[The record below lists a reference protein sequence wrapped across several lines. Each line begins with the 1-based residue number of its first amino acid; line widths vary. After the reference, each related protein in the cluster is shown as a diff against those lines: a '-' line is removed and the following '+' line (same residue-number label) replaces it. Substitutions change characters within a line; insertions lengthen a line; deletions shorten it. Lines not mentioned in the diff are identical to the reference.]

1 MKRLID
7 IDNNDYKENPNN
19 IDLSEYILVNIINNE
34 ESIILQK
41 LYMKNSEGSPLMYFR
56 IINPEED
63 YKVVPFLEVS
73 IYEGN
78 ILGIPIK
85 EIKRSNDFITLEDP
99 LLVDLM
105 KTAYLPKVLSNKENR
120 TINSRPDE
128 PIYGGNRY
136 EEIQN
141 RRLPEISIDDFSS
154 NNFSKKDD
162 MYPTAHLMFGESRTY
177 DFLNIKNK
185 FNLSDNELD
194 KKSGWGRTT
203 VKLRGYASIHVPS
216 TMDELRYSLDFLNRQ
231 PYRLT
236 SFVRDDDKSYVL
248 YFPSIKNYS
257 TTQSINIKND
267 TPNRYKDQEWIEY
280 PPTPRYPYLNE
291 RFFSPNVL
299 AVNIGTFAFME
310 LMRLY
315 NNIFSFNL
323 LDEDK
328 YIQLFKGSISQN
340 NIFEKDEKVYNI
352 YVDTYI
358 SVRITSDT
366 FNIYNTQINLNM
378 GLPTH
383 VPFRNHFSRWGF
395 FNIRRAYP
403 CNNDKEI
410 FRKERIG

>member
-56 IINPEED
+56 IINPDED

-85 EIKRSNDFITLEDP
+85 EIKKSNDFITLEDP

-120 TINSRPDE
+120 TINSRPDI
-128 PIYGGNRY
+128 PLYGGNRF
-136 EEIQN
+136 EEILN
-141 RRLPEISIDDFSS
+141 GRLPEISIDDFSFRC
-154 NNFSKKDD
+154 FSREDD
-162 MYPTAHLMFGESRTY
+162 KYPTAHLMFGESRTY
-177 DFLNIKNK
+177 DFFNIKDK
-185 FNLSDNELD
+185 FNLSNKELD
-194 KKSGWGRTT
+194 KKAGWGRVN
-203 VKLRGYASIHVPS
+203 VKLKGYGHIYVPD
-216 TMDELRYSLDFLNRQ
+216 TMNELMYSLDFLNRQ
-231 PYRLT
+231 PYRMTTYL
-236 SFVRDDDKSYVL
+236 REDDKTYVL
-248 YFPSIKNYS
+248 YFPSIKNLS
-257 TTQSINIKND
+257 TTQSRNIKND

-280 PPTPRYPYLNE
+280 PPTPSYPYFKE
-291 RFFSPNVL
+291 RFFSANVL
-299 AVNIGTFAFME
+299 GVNMGSFAFLE
-310 LMRLY
+310 YVRLF
-315 NNIFSFNL
+315 NNIFTFNL
-323 LDEDK
+323 LDEEK
-328 YIQLFKGSISQN
+328 YIQLFRGSISQN
-340 NIFEKDEKVYNI
+340 EIYEKNDPRYT

-395 FNIRRAYP
+395 FNIKRATPYS
-403 CNNDKEI
+403 NEKEI
-410 FRKERIG
+410 FRKEEIV